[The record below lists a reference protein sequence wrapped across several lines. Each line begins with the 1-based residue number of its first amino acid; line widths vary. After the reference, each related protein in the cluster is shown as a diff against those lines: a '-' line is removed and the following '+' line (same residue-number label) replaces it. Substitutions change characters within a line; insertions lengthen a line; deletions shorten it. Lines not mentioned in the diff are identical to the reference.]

1 MIVMKN
7 RDFHFLILVAM
18 LGFAIPAAAGI
29 HIRFDA
35 PNYAVTAGGEFTV
48 GIVIDGNDRT
58 SGDQPV
64 PNGLFSFG
72 IKINCPSTSA
82 VTKIQWLNVVPPLD
96 NAGLV
101 PGAVVQQGDGNITAK
116 GNIVLTSV
124 TSPPYGGTALLT
136 LTFVDQSTVVGR
148 YSISLASAAFLPS
161 QTLFVDGLGNA
172 LDASITYG
180 AADVIVRSDSLDNP
194 PRLDIQKHPSG
205 GVELS
210 YKVESGQDYFIQS
223 SEDFKVW
230 SDLDPSPKN
239 EGYFLAQPTSRFLYY
254 RLRVTPQQP

>member
-18 LGFAIPAAAGI
+18 LGSAMPAAAGI

-35 PNYAVTAGGEFTV
+35 PTYAVTAGGEFTV
-48 GIVIDGNDRT
+48 GIAIDGDDRT

-72 IKINCPSTSA
+72 IRINCPSTNA
-82 VTKIQWLNVVPPLD
+82 VTKTQWLNVVSPLD

-101 PGAVVQQGDGNITAK
+101 PGAVVQQGDGYITAK
-116 GNIVLTSV
+116 GNIVLTSSI
-124 TSPPYGGTALLT
+124 SPPYGGTALLT
-136 LTFVDQSTVVGR
+136 LNCVNRFPSAGR
-148 YSISLASAAFLPS
+148 YSISLASAATSPS

-180 AADVIVRSDSLDNP
+180 VADVIVRSDPLNNP

-210 YKVESGQDYFIQS
+210 YKVASGQDYFIQS
-223 SEDFKVW
+223 SGDLKVW
-230 SDLDPSPKN
+230 SDLYASPKN
-239 EGYFLAQPTSRFLYY
+239 EGNFLAQPTSRFLYY
-254 RLRVTPQQP
+254 RLRVAPQ